1 MSLSVNNTGYSNSQA
16 QSTATSS
23 ATAQS
28 ATEKST
34 TAESTTTSSDSIKIV
49 DPITGKTVTFPT
61 NIKISAEAMAR
72 LKENMANPTH
82 PDLSEID
89 QDTLREE
96 MLKNRDLII
105 QSHSSNAPNLDIK
118 LSVDYISTNEMALE
132 LWSNNLKADSGISKD
147 DFVDLVHQAL
157 SKPSDVT
164 TWSYTTD
171 SIEITLKAAKLEELK
186 NRYVDSGAHQKA
198 DKDIQDF
205 ITFQS
210 DALSNL
216 EKNILQDEYQR
227 SVDAGDTDKTN
238 STFLELQR
246 NAEGTSATQVQRQ
259 QIFSLAA
266 STRADSLFDSFRS
279 YISAT
284 TADRYTKSDHISVV
298 SKFQTHWLQFQQQ
311 LK

>member
-16 QSTATSS
+16 QSTAIPLSSTQHTATTESS
-23 ATAQS
+23 AA
-28 ATEKST
+28 
-34 TAESTTTSSDSIKIV
+34 DSVQIV
-49 DPITGKTVTFPT
+49 DPITGKTVTFPN

-72 LKENMANPTH
+72 LKENIANAP
-82 PDLSEID
+82 PSDLSEID
-89 QDTLREE
+89 QDAMQAE
-96 MLKNRDLII
+96 MLKARNLMI
-105 QSHSSNAPNLDIK
+105 QNETNSTPK
-118 LSVDYISTNEMALE
+118 LQIDPIGTNEIALE
-132 LWSNNLKADSGISKD
+132 LWSNNLKADSGISKE
-147 DFVDLVHQAL
+147 DFIDLVHQAL
-157 SKPSDVT
+157 SKPSDVR

-186 NRYVDSGAHQKA
+186 NRYVDSSAHQQA

-205 ITFQS
+205 ITYQS
-210 DALSNL
+210 EALSNV

-227 SVDAGDTDKTN
+227 SVDTGDTDKAST
-238 STFLELQR
+238 TFLELQK

-266 STRADSLFDSFRS
+266 SKQADSLFDSFRN

-284 TADRYTKSDHISVV
+284 ATDRYTKSDHLSVL

>member
-28 ATEKST
+28 TTTEPT
-34 TAESTTTSSDSIKIV
+34 TASSDITRII
-49 DPITGKTVTFPT
+49 DPITGKTVTFPN
-61 NIKISAEAMAR
+61 NIKISAEALAR
-72 LKENMANPTH
+72 LKENAGKPLH
-82 PDLSEID
+82 PDVTKID
-89 QDTLREE
+89 ENAQRTEAQI
-96 MLKNRDLII
+96 RDLAR
-105 QSHSSNAPNLDIK
+105 QRNVSGPNPNIN
-118 LSVDYISTNEMALE
+118 LSVDPIGTNAMALE
-132 LWSNNLKADSGISKD
+132 LWSNNLKEDSGISKE
-147 DFVDLVHQAL
+147 DFVGLVHQAL
-157 SKPSDVT
+157 AKPSDVT

-186 NRYVDSGAHQKA
+186 NRYVDSSAHQKA
-198 DKDIQDF
+198 DEDIQDF
-205 ITFQS
+205 IKYQS

-227 SVDAGDTDKTN
+227 SVDAGDTDKAN
-238 STFLELQR
+238 ATFLELQK

-266 STRADSLFDSFRS
+266 SAASTPANSLFDSFRNYIS
-279 YISAT
+279 ISAT
-284 TADRYTKSDHISVV
+284 TSDRYTQNDHLSVI
-298 SKFQTHWLQFQQQ
+298 SKFQSHWFQFQQQ

>member
-23 ATAQS
+23 TTAQS
-28 ATEKST
+28 TTTEPT
-34 TAESTTTSSDSIKIV
+34 TASSDITRII
-49 DPITGKTVTFPT
+49 DPITGKTVTFPN
-61 NIKISAEAMAR
+61 NIKISAEALAR
-72 LKENMANPTH
+72 LKENAGKPLH
-82 PDLSEID
+82 PDVTKID
-89 QDTLREE
+89 ENAQRAEAQIRE
-96 MLKNRDLII
+96 LARQRNV
-105 QSHSSNAPNLDIK
+105 SSPNPNIN
-118 LSVDYISTNEMALE
+118 LSVDPIGTNEMALE
-132 LWSNNLKADSGISKD
+132 LWSNNLKEDSGISKE
-147 DFVDLVHQAL
+147 DFVGLVHQAL
-157 SKPSDVT
+157 AKPSDVT

-186 NRYVDSGAHQKA
+186 NRYVDSSAHQKA

-205 ITFQS
+205 ITYQS
-210 DALSNL
+210 NALSNL

-227 SVDAGDTDKTN
+227 SVDAGDTDKAN
-238 STFLELQR
+238 ATFLELQK

-266 STRADSLFDSFRS
+266 STPANSLFDSFRN

-284 TADRYTKSDHISVV
+284 ASDRYTQNDHLSVI
-298 SKFQTHWLQFQQQ
+298 SKFQSHWFQFQQQ

>member
-16 QSTATSS
+16 QSTAIPLSSTQHTATTESS
-23 ATAQS
+23 AA
-28 ATEKST
+28 
-34 TAESTTTSSDSIKIV
+34 DSVQIV
-49 DPITGKTVTFPT
+49 DTITGKTVTFPN

-72 LKENMANPTH
+72 LKENIANAP
-82 PDLSEID
+82 PSDLSEID
-89 QDTLREE
+89 QDAMQAE
-96 MLKNRDLII
+96 MLKARNLMI
-105 QSHSSNAPNLDIK
+105 QNETNSTPK
-118 LSVDYISTNEMALE
+118 LQIDPIGTNEIALE
-132 LWSNNLKADSGISKD
+132 LWSNNLKADSGISKE
-147 DFVDLVHQAL
+147 DFIDLVHQAL
-157 SKPSDVT
+157 SKPSDVR

-186 NRYVDSGAHQKA
+186 NRYVDSSAHQQA

-205 ITFQS
+205 ITYQS
-210 DALSNL
+210 EALSNV

-227 SVDAGDTDKTN
+227 SVDTGDTDKAST
-238 STFLELQR
+238 TFLELQK

-266 STRADSLFDSFRS
+266 SKQADSLFDSFRN

-284 TADRYTKSDHISVV
+284 ATDRYTKSDHLSVL

>member
-23 ATAQS
+23 TTAQS
-28 ATEKST
+28 ATTEPT
-34 TAESTTTSSDSIKIV
+34 TASSDITRII
-49 DPITGKTVTFPT
+49 DPITGKTVTFPN
-61 NIKISAEAMAR
+61 NIKISAEALAR
-72 LKENMANPTH
+72 LKENAGKPLH
-82 PDLSEID
+82 PDVTKID
-89 QDTLREE
+89 ENAQRTEAQIRE
-96 MLKNRDLII
+96 LARQRNV
-105 QSHSSNAPNLDIK
+105 SSPNPNIN
-118 LSVDYISTNEMALE
+118 LSVDPIGTNEMALE
-132 LWSNNLKADSGISKD
+132 LWSNNLKEDSGISKE
-147 DFVDLVHQAL
+147 DFVGLVHQAL

-186 NRYVDSGAHQKA
+186 NRYVDSSAHQKA

-205 ITFQS
+205 IKYQS
-210 DALSNL
+210 DALGNL

-227 SVDAGDTDKTN
+227 SVDAGDTDKAN
-238 STFLELQR
+238 STFLELQK

-266 STRADSLFDSFRS
+266 STPANSLFDSFRN

-284 TADRYTKSDHISVV
+284 ASDRYTQNDHLSVI
-298 SKFQTHWLQFQQQ
+298 SKFQSHWFQFQQQ

>member
-34 TAESTTTSSDSIKIV
+34 TAEPTTTNSDSIKVV
-49 DPITGKTVTFPT
+49 DPITGKTITFPS

-72 LKENMANPTH
+72 LKENAGKPPSSSLT
-82 PDLSEID
+82 
-89 QDTLREE
+89 EE
-96 MLKNRDLII
+96 EKSKALEDILKTRNLIQ
-105 QSHSSNAPNLDIK
+105 QSNTTNTNLGIK
-118 LSVDYISTNEMALE
+118 LSIDPIGTNEMALE
-132 LWSNNLKADSGISKD
+132 LWSNNLKEDSGISKEE
-147 DFVDLVHQAL
+147 FVGLVHQAL

-186 NRYVDSGAHQKA
+186 NRYVDSSAHQKA
-198 DKDIQDF
+198 DQDIQDF
-205 ITFQS
+205 IKYQS

-227 SVDAGDTDKTN
+227 SVDTGDTDKAN
-238 STFLELQR
+238 ATFLELQK

-266 STRADSLFDSFRS
+266 SKRADSLFDSFRS

-284 TADRYTKSDHISVV
+284 TADRYTKNDHLSVV
-298 SKFQTHWLQFQQQ
+298 SKLQTHWLQFQQQ

>member
-28 ATEKST
+28 ATTEST
-34 TAESTTTSSDSIKIV
+34 TASSDITRII
-49 DPITGKTVTFPT
+49 DPITGKTVTFPNT
-61 NIKISAEAMAR
+61 IKISAEALAR
-72 LKENMANPTH
+72 LKENAGKPLH
-82 PDLSEID
+82 PDVTKID
-89 QDTLREE
+89 ENAQRTEAQIRE
-96 MLKNRDLII
+96 LARQRNV
-105 QSHSSNAPNLDIK
+105 SGPNPNIN
-118 LSVDYISTNEMALE
+118 LSVDPIGTNEMALE
-132 LWSNNLKADSGISKD
+132 LWSNNLKEDSGISKEE
-147 DFVDLVHQAL
+147 FVGLVHQAL
-157 SKPSDVT
+157 AKPSDVT

-186 NRYVDSGAHQKA
+186 NRYVDSSAHQKA

-205 ITFQS
+205 ITYQS
-210 DALSNL
+210 NALSNL

-227 SVDAGDTDKTN
+227 SVDAGDTDKAN
-238 STFLELQR
+238 ATFLELQK

-266 STRADSLFDSFRS
+266 STPANSLFDSFRN

-284 TADRYTKSDHISVV
+284 ASDRYTQNDHLSVI
-298 SKFQTHWLQFQQQ
+298 SKFQSHWFQFQQQ

>member
-34 TAESTTTSSDSIKIV
+34 TAEPTTTNSDSIKVV
-49 DPITGKTVTFPT
+49 DPITGKTVSFPS

-72 LKENMANPTH
+72 LKENAGKP
-82 PDLSEID
+82 LSSSL
-89 QDTLREE
+89 TEE
-96 MLKNRDLII
+96 EKSKALEDILKTRNLIQ
-105 QSHSSNAPNLDIK
+105 QSNTTNTNLGIK
-118 LSVDYISTNEMALE
+118 LSIDPIGTNEMALE
-132 LWSNNLKADSGISKD
+132 LWSNNLKEDSGISKEE
-147 DFVDLVHQAL
+147 FVGLVHQAL

-186 NRYVDSGAHQKA
+186 NRYVDSSAHQKA

-205 ITFQS
+205 IKYQS

-227 SVDAGDTDKTN
+227 SVDTGDTDKAN
-238 STFLELQR
+238 ATFLELQK

-259 QIFSLAA
+259 QILSLAA
-266 STRADSLFDSFRS
+266 SKRADSLFDSFRS

-284 TADRYTKSDHISVV
+284 TADRYTKNDHLSVV
-298 SKFQTHWLQFQQQ
+298 SKLQTHWLQFQQQ

>member
-23 ATAQS
+23 TTAQS
-28 ATEKST
+28 ATTEPT
-34 TAESTTTSSDSIKIV
+34 TASSDITRII
-49 DPITGKTVTFPT
+49 DPITGKTVTFPN
-61 NIKISAEAMAR
+61 NIKISAEALAR
-72 LKENMANPTH
+72 LKENAGNPPSSSLT
-82 PDLSEID
+82 
-89 QDTLREE
+89 EE
-96 MLKNRDLII
+96 EKSKALEDILKTRNLIQ
-105 QSHSSNAPNLDIK
+105 QSNTTNTNPDIK
-118 LSVDYISTNEMALE
+118 LSVDPIGTNEMALE
-132 LWSNNLKADSGISKD
+132 LWSNNLKEDSGISKEE
-147 DFVDLVHQAL
+147 FVGLVHQAL
-157 SKPSDVT
+157 AKPSDVT

-186 NRYVDSGAHQKA
+186 NRYVDSSAHQKA

-205 ITFQS
+205 IKYQS

-227 SVDAGDTDKTN
+227 SVDAGDTDKAN
-238 STFLELQR
+238 ATFLELQK

-266 STRADSLFDSFRS
+266 STPANSLFDSFRN

-284 TADRYTKSDHISVV
+284 TSDRYTQNDHLSVI
-298 SKFQTHWLQFQQQ
+298 SKFQSHWFQFQQQ

>member
-23 ATAQS
+23 TTAQS
-28 ATEKST
+28 ATTEPT
-34 TAESTTTSSDSIKIV
+34 TASSDITRIV
-49 DPITGKTVTFPT
+49 DPITGKTVTFPN
-61 NIKISAEAMAR
+61 NIKISAEALAR
-72 LKENMANPTH
+72 LKENAGNPPSSSLT
-82 PDLSEID
+82 
-89 QDTLREE
+89 EE
-96 MLKNRDLII
+96 EKSKALEDILKTRNLIQ
-105 QSHSSNAPNLDIK
+105 QSNTTNTNPDIK
-118 LSVDYISTNEMALE
+118 LSVDPIGTNEMALE
-132 LWSNNLKADSGISKD
+132 LWSNNLKEDSGISKEE
-147 DFVDLVHQAL
+147 FVGLVHQAL
-157 SKPSDVT
+157 AKPSDVT

-186 NRYVDSGAHQKA
+186 NRYVDSSAHQKA

-205 ITFQS
+205 IKYQS

-227 SVDAGDTDKTN
+227 SVDAGDTDKAS
-238 STFLELQR
+238 STFLELQK

-266 STRADSLFDSFRS
+266 STPANSLFDSFRN

-284 TADRYTKSDHISVV
+284 ASDRYTQNDHLSVI
-298 SKFQTHWLQFQQQ
+298 SKFQSHWFQFQQQ

>member
-16 QSTATSS
+16 QSTAIPSSSTQHTAATESS
-23 ATAQS
+23 AA
-28 ATEKST
+28 
-34 TAESTTTSSDSIKIV
+34 DSLQIV
-49 DPITGKTVTFPT
+49 DPITGKTVTFPNT
-61 NIKISAEAMAR
+61 IKISAEAMAR
-72 LKENMANPTH
+72 LKENIANAP
-82 PDLSEID
+82 PSDLSEID
-89 QDTLREE
+89 QDAMQAE
-96 MLKNRDLII
+96 MLKARNLMI
-105 QSHSSNAPNLDIK
+105 QNETNSTPK
-118 LSVDYISTNEMALE
+118 LQIDPIGTNEIALE
-132 LWSNNLKADSGISKD
+132 LWSNNLKADSGISKE
-147 DFVDLVHQAL
+147 DFIDLVHQAL
-157 SKPSDVT
+157 SKPSDVR

-186 NRYVDSGAHQKA
+186 NRYVDSSAHQQA

-205 ITFQS
+205 ITYQS
-210 DALSNL
+210 EALSNV

-227 SVDAGDTDKTN
+227 SVDTGDTDKAST
-238 STFLELQR
+238 TFLELQK

-266 STRADSLFDSFRS
+266 SKQADSLFDSFRN

-284 TADRYTKSDHISVV
+284 ATDRYTKSDHLSVL

>member
-16 QSTATSS
+16 QSTATPST
-23 ATAQS
+23 TAQS
-28 ATEKST
+28 ATTEPT
-34 TAESTTTSSDSIKIV
+34 TASSDITRII
-49 DPITGKTVTFPT
+49 DPITGKTVTFPN
-61 NIKISAEAMAR
+61 NIKISAEALAR
-72 LKENMANPTH
+72 LKENAGNPPSSSLT
-82 PDLSEID
+82 
-89 QDTLREE
+89 EE
-96 MLKNRDLII
+96 EKSKALEDILKTRNLIQ
-105 QSHSSNAPNLDIK
+105 QSNTTNTNPDIK
-118 LSVDYISTNEMALE
+118 LSVDSIGTNEMALE
-132 LWSNNLKADSGISKD
+132 LWSNNLKEDSGISKEE
-147 DFVDLVHQAL
+147 FVGLVHQAL

-186 NRYVDSGAHQKA
+186 NRYVDSSAHQKA

-205 ITFQS
+205 IKYQS

-227 SVDAGDTDKTN
+227 SVDTGDTDKANT
-238 STFLELQR
+238 TFLELQK

-266 STRADSLFDSFRS
+266 STPANSLFDSFRN

-284 TADRYTKSDHISVV
+284 ASDRYTQNDHLSVI
-298 SKFQTHWLQFQQQ
+298 SKFQSHWFQFQQQ